1 MRIPR
6 NGRVSGSEARMEAAL
21 AVLAPS
27 ICFAAAES
35 DLCRRR
41 HETVAAAL
49 VKVLAVALAM
59 ATRDS
64 RRTRRP
70 RVKAIS
76 SNAFILLIAIRDTTQ

>member
-1 MRIPR
+1 
-6 NGRVSGSEARMEAAL
+6 
-21 AVLAPS
+21 
-27 ICFAAAES
+27 
-35 DLCRRR
+35 
-41 HETVAAAL
+41 
-49 VKVLAVALAM
+49 M